1 MVIRTAKCARLSA
14 THRASA
20 CNALCGFL
28 ELGIGSSSLE
38 LRTLCFSASTW
49 NQIFDVFIE
58 RSEDAKPKP
67 MRQVLVTLVKVLSR
81 NRDIN
86 TVRSVR
92 DAAIKKL
99 LAVIL
104 GHELLSFIKPAMQ
117 ALEHF
122 ISKQVFDI
130 PDFLFRVDQVRP
142 TEDDP
147 RYAFRVATS
156 TDHSG
161 GCQSLYA
168 SPLPPS
174 VTQRVGPYPP
184 RLFPWTSAT
193 QHFIWSV
200 LDGVRINT
208 DLAPAAGR
216 LLSSFLVS
224 LQRTIFKDD
233 QCGKELDVWIRPVYG
248 FMKQHPDL
256 IEIFVHHI
264 LSDLLRL
271 GSSTS
276 TEFLKILPLHDLERG
291 FTGRLDMVDIQ
302 VFLMASKVREE
313 LSLLSREC
321 AHLSMESLIIAMY
334 M

>member
-1 MVIRTAKCARLSA
+1 MIHTANCARLSA

-28 ELGIGSSSLE
+28 ELGIASSSLE
-38 LRTLCFSASTW
+38 LQTLCFSGSTW
-49 NQIFDVFIE
+49 NRIFDVFIE
-58 RSEDAKPKP
+58 RSEDAKSKP

-81 NRDIN
+81 NRDTN

-92 DAAIKKL
+92 DTAIKKL

-104 GHELLSFIKPAMQ
+104 GHDRRSFFKPAMQ

-130 PDFLFRVDQVRP
+130 PDFLFLVNQVRP
-142 TEDDP
+142 TEDDR

-161 GCQSLYA
+161 ECQSVYH

-174 VTQRVGPYPP
+174 VGPYPP
-184 RLFPWTSAT
+184 QLSPWTSASR
-193 QHFIWSV
+193 HFIWSV
-200 LDGVRINT
+200 LHGVRINT

-216 LLSSFLVS
+216 LLSSFLLS

-233 QCGKELDVWIRPVYG
+233 QGDKELDVWIRPVYG
-248 FMKQHPDL
+248 FMKHHPDL
-256 IEIFVHHI
+256 IDIFVHHI
-264 LSDLLRL
+264 LYDLLRL

-291 FTGRLDMVDIQ
+291 FTSRLGMVDIQ

-313 LSLLSREC
+313 LSLMPREC
-321 AHLSMESLIIAMY
+321 AYISLENLIIAIY
-334 M
+334 MQ